1 MKTKNIKVT
10 EKLNNAIETAKS
22 SVKKANDYALNTT
35 EEVVLETITIAEKW
49 QKVTDK
55 ALKGGVKLMENQQN
69 LDEEK
74 KKWEIKKLIKENRA
88 LTLTILISIISI
100 FDSCNIRKIT
110 IPDLSMLRIMKV
122 QPPV

>member
-69 LDEEK
+69 LIFDTLETVKTQLIDGK
-74 KKWEIKKLIKENRA
+74 KKLKKVFA
-88 LTLTILISIISI
+88 
-100 FDSCNIRKIT
+100 
-110 IPDLSMLRIMKV
+110 
-122 QPPV
+122 